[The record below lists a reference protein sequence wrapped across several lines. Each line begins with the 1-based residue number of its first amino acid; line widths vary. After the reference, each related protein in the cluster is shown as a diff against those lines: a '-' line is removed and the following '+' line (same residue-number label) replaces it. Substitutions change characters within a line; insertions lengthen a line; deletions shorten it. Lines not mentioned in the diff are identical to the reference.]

1 MTLNRGILLAFAGAL
16 LLTPDSLFMRWSELD
31 GGAMLAWRAS
41 LSGIIYIVIG
51 YMFGGSANAIRQG
64 GLRLFSFWILVLC
77 QISNATF
84 FAFGIAI
91 APVAIVLVAVATVPI
106 FSVILGFFFLGERP
120 DFGTWVII
128 GVVFLGIALSVLGD
142 IDPTQLFNPYTAL
155 GAVFGLLVAISLA
168 MNFVI
173 IRKNETLPF
182 ELALGFG
189 AIIAGLGAFVLF
201 PAARSL
207 SFESAFYISLTGLI
221 ILPISF
227 YLLSYA
233 SRFTSAANV
242 SMLMLL
248 ETVLGPF
255 WVWLGVGEAPGI
267 FGLIGGG
274 IVIAALFYFL
284 LRQKD
289 VSESRAEPVN

>member
-51 YMFGGSANAIRQG
+51 YMFGGSANAVRQG

-168 MNFVI
+168 INFVI

-289 VSESRAEPVN
+289 ISRSRAEPVN

>member
-64 GLRLFSFWILVLC
+64 GFRLFSFWILVLC

-120 DFGTWVII
+120 DFGTWIII
-128 GVVFLGIALSVLGD
+128 GVVFWGIALSVLGD
-142 IDPTQLFNPYTAL
+142 IDPTQLFNPNTAL

-168 MNFVI
+168 INFVI

>member
-51 YMFGGSANAIRQG
+51 YMFAGSANAVRQG

-248 ETVLGPF
+248 ETILGPF
-255 WVWLGVGEAPGI
+255 WVWLGVGETPGI

-289 VSESRAEPVN
+289 VTGSRAEPVN

>member
-51 YMFGGSANAIRQG
+51 YMFAGSANAVRQG

-248 ETVLGPF
+248 ETILGPF
-255 WVWLGVGEAPGI
+255 WVWLGVGETPGI

-274 IVIAALFYFL
+274 IVIAAVFYFL

-289 VSESRAEPVN
+289 VTGSRAEPVN

>member
-31 GGAMLAWRAS
+31 GGVMLAWRAS

-168 MNFVI
+168 INFVI

-289 VSESRAEPVN
+289 VTGSRAEPVN

>member
-1 MTLNRGILLAFAGAL
+1 
-16 LLTPDSLFMRWSELD
+16 
-31 GGAMLAWRAS
+31 MLAWRAS
-41 LSGIIYIVIG
+41 LSGVIYIVIG
-51 YMFGGSANAIRQG
+51 YMFAGSANAVRQG

-120 DFGTWVII
+120 DFGTWIII

-201 PAARSL
+201 PTARSL

-248 ETVLGPF
+248 ETILGPF
-255 WVWLGVGEAPGI
+255 WVWLGVGETPGI

-289 VSESRAEPVN
+289 VSEPRAEPVN

>member
-41 LSGIIYIVIG
+41 LSGVIYIVIG
-51 YMFGGSANAIRQG
+51 YMFAGSANAVRQG

-168 MNFVI
+168 INFVI

-248 ETVLGPF
+248 ETILGPF
-255 WVWLGVGEAPGI
+255 WVWLGVGETPGI

-289 VSESRAEPVN
+289 ISRSRAEPVN

>member
-64 GLRLFSFWILVLC
+64 GLRQFSFWILVLC

-128 GVVFLGIALSVLGD
+128 GVVFLGIALSILGD

-189 AIIAGLGAFVLF
+189 GIIAGLGAFVLF

-248 ETVLGPF
+248 ETILGPF
-255 WVWLGVGEAPGI
+255 WVWLGVGETPGI

-274 IVIAALFYFL
+274 IVIAAVFYFL

-289 VSESRAEPVN
+289 VTGSRAEPVN

>member
-51 YMFGGSANAIRQG
+51 YMFGGSANAVRQG

-168 MNFVI
+168 INFVI

-242 SMLMLL
+242 SILMLL
-248 ETVLGPF
+248 ETILGPF
-255 WVWLGVGEAPGI
+255 
-267 FGLIGGG
+267 
-274 IVIAALFYFL
+274 
-284 LRQKD
+284 
-289 VSESRAEPVN
+289 

>member
-51 YMFGGSANAIRQG
+51 YMFGGSANAVRQG

-248 ETVLGPF
+248 ETILGPF
-255 WVWLGVGEAPGI
+255 WVWLGVGETPGI

-289 VSESRAEPVN
+289 VSEPRAEPVN

>member
-51 YMFGGSANAIRQG
+51 YMFGGSANAVRQG
-64 GLRLFSFWILVLC
+64 ELRLFSFWILVLC

-168 MNFVI
+168 INFVI

-289 VSESRAEPVN
+289 ISRSRAEPVN

>member
-51 YMFGGSANAIRQG
+51 YMFGGSANAVRQG

-289 VSESRAEPVN
+289 VSGARAEPVN

>member
-51 YMFGGSANAIRQG
+51 YMFAGSANAVRQG

-168 MNFVI
+168 INFVI

-189 AIIAGLGAFVLF
+189 AIIAGLGAFVVF

-248 ETVLGPF
+248 ETILGPF
-255 WVWLGVGEAPGI
+255 WVWLGVGETPGI

-289 VSESRAEPVN
+289 VTGSRAEPVN

>member
-1 MTLNRGILLAFAGAL
+1 LNRGILLAFAGAL

-51 YMFGGSANAIRQG
+51 YMFGGSANAVRQG

-142 IDPTQLFNPYTAL
+142 IDPTQLFNPYTVL

-168 MNFVI
+168 INFVI

-289 VSESRAEPVN
+289 VSEPRAEPVN

>member
-51 YMFGGSANAIRQG
+51 YMFAGSANAVRQG

-168 MNFVI
+168 INFVI

-248 ETVLGPF
+248 ETILGPF
-255 WVWLGVGEAPGI
+255 WVWLGVGETPGI

-289 VSESRAEPVN
+289 VTGSRAEPVN

>member
-51 YMFGGSANAIRQG
+51 YMFGGSANAVRQG

-120 DFGTWVII
+120 DFGTWIII

-168 MNFVI
+168 INFVI

-289 VSESRAEPVN
+289 ISRSRAEPVN

>member
-248 ETVLGPF
+248 ETILGPF

-289 VSESRAEPVN
+289 ISRSRAEPVN

>member
-64 GLRLFSFWILVLC
+64 GLRQFSFWILVLC

-84 FAFGIAI
+84 FAFGIAV

-120 DFGTWVII
+120 DFGTWIII

-155 GAVFGLLVAISLA
+155 GAVFGLLVAI
-168 MNFVI
+168 
-173 IRKNETLPF
+173 
-182 ELALGFG
+182 
-189 AIIAGLGAFVLF
+189 VL
-201 PAARSL
+201 R
-207 SFESAFYISLTGLI
+207 
-221 ILPISF
+221 
-227 YLLSYA
+227 
-233 SRFTSAANV
+233 
-242 SMLMLL
+242 
-248 ETVLGPF
+248 
-255 WVWLGVGEAPGI
+255 
-267 FGLIGGG
+267 
-274 IVIAALFYFL
+274 
-284 LRQKD
+284 
-289 VSESRAEPVN
+289 

>member
-51 YMFGGSANAIRQG
+51 YMFGGSANAVRQG

-168 MNFVI
+168 INFVI

-242 SMLMLL
+242 SMLLLL
-248 ETVLGPF
+248 ETVMGPF

-289 VSESRAEPVN
+289 MSRSRAEPVN

>member
-120 DFGTWVII
+120 DFGTWIII

-189 AIIAGLGAFVLF
+189 GIIAGLGAFVLF

-289 VSESRAEPVN
+289 ISRSRAEPVN

>member
-51 YMFGGSANAIRQG
+51 YMFGGSANAVRQG

-168 MNFVI
+168 INFVI

-289 VSESRAEPVN
+289 ILRSRAEPVN

>member
-51 YMFGGSANAIRQG
+51 YMFGGSANAVRQG

-142 IDPTQLFNPYTAL
+142 IDPTQLFNPNTAL

-168 MNFVI
+168 INFVI

-189 AIIAGLGAFVLF
+189 GIIAGLGAFVLF

-207 SFESAFYISLTGLI
+207 SFENAFYISLTGLI

>member
-91 APVAIVLVAVATVPI
+91 APVAIVLIAVATVPI

-120 DFGTWVII
+120 DFGTWIII

-189 AIIAGLGAFVLF
+189 GIIAGLGAFVLF

-207 SFESAFYISLTGLI
+207 SFESAFFISLTGLI

-233 SRFTSAANV
+233 SRFTSAANI

-267 FGLIGGG
+267 FGLIGGV

-284 LRQKD
+284 LRQKN
-289 VSESRAEPVN
+289 VNGVARGAC

>member
-142 IDPTQLFNPYTAL
+142 IDPTQLFNPNTAL

-168 MNFVI
+168 INFVI

-189 AIIAGLGAFVLF
+189 GIIAGLGAFVLF

>member
-64 GLRLFSFWILVLC
+64 GLRQFSFWILVLC

-120 DFGTWVII
+120 DFGTWIII

-142 IDPTQLFNPYTAL
+142 IDPTQLFNPYTVL

-189 AIIAGLGAFVLF
+189 GLIAGLSAFVLF
-201 PAARSL
+201 PAAFSL

-284 LRQKD
+284 LRQKN
-289 VSESRAEPVN
+289 VSGSRAEPVN

>member
-16 LLTPDSLFMRWSELD
+16 LLTPDSLFMRWSDLD

-51 YMFGGSANAIRQG
+51 YMFGGSANAVRQG

-168 MNFVI
+168 INFVI

-189 AIIAGLGAFVLF
+189 GIIAGLGAFVLF

-289 VSESRAEPVN
+289 ISRSRAEPVN

>member
-41 LSGIIYIVIG
+41 LSGMIYIVIG
-51 YMFGGSANAIRQG
+51 YMFGGSANAVRQG

-120 DFGTWVII
+120 DFGTWIII
-128 GVVFLGIALSVLGD
+128 GVVFWGIALSVLGD
-142 IDPTQLFNPYTAL
+142 IDPTQLFNPNTAL

-168 MNFVI
+168 INFVI

-189 AIIAGLGAFVLF
+189 GLIAGLSAFVLF

-274 IVIAALFYFL
+274 IVVAALFYFL

-289 VSESRAEPVN
+289 ISGSCVEPVN

>member
-64 GLRLFSFWILVLC
+64 GLRQFSFWILVLC

-120 DFGTWVII
+120 DFGTWIII

-168 MNFVI
+168 INFVI

-189 AIIAGLGAFVLF
+189 AIIAGLSAFVLF
-201 PAARSL
+201 PASRSL

-274 IVIAALFYFL
+274 IVIAALFYLL

-289 VSESRAEPVN
+289 ISGSRAEPVN

>member
-168 MNFVI
+168 INFVI

>member
-51 YMFGGSANAIRQG
+51 YMFGGSANAVRQG

-168 MNFVI
+168 INFVI

-289 VSESRAEPVN
+289 VSEPRAEPVN